1 MNVTISQ
8 RVMAEAYIEWEAGT
22 SEKDLKIP
30 GGGRLAKI
38 FADSGWG
45 GFTYKA
51 NGSLSDWCGFFVG
64 AMLYRAGMHP
74 AHRNAFFHAM
84 NIEDF
89 AEYGERRLRNPRRLK
104 KEVLVDGVWMKVKE
118 WHEREGKMRKWLTE
132 ADIRSTNGACL
143 NPADVLLID
152 YQGISDKCND
162 EPEDGA
168 DHVTLVAEPLTLEVL
183 NGNAR
188 GLSVDGSLVSDAVS
202 RTIHDLK
209 SKTNL
214 LRFYGALRL
223 SDLDFDRSV
232 TYR

>member
-1 MNVTISQ
+1 MNTTIAQ
-8 RVMAEAYIEWEAGT
+8 RVMEEAYAEWRAGT
-22 SEKDLKIP
+22 SEKDMSAD
-30 GGGRLAKI
+30 GRLAAI
-38 FADSGWG
+38 FKDSSWG
-45 GFTYKA
+45 GFTFKA
-51 NGSLSDWCGFFVG
+51 NGSLSDWCGFFAG
-64 AMLYRAGMHP
+64 AMLWRAGMHP

-89 AEYGERRLRNPRRLK
+89 AEYGERRLRNPKRLK
-104 KEVLVDGVWMKVKE
+104 KEVFVDGVWMKVKA

-143 NPADVLLID
+143 QPADVLLID
-152 YQGISDKCND
+152 YQGVYDKRDD
-162 EPEDGA
+162 EAGDEA
-168 DHVTLVAEPLTLEVL
+168 DHITLVAEPLTLEVI
-183 NGNAR
+183 NGNAS
-188 GLSVDGSLVSDAVS
+188 GVDINGKKVSDAVS
-202 RTIHDLK
+202 RTVHDLK